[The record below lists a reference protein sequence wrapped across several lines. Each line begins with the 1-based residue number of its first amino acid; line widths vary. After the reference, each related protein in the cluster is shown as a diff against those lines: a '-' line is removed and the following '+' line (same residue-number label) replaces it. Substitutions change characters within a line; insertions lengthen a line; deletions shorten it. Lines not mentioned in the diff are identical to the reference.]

1 MADDVEII
9 IGADSSKLQ
18 REVRDATAELDR
30 LRTASD
36 RLGRSSAEMDAAIG
50 KAAKRLDD
58 ARGAAHR
65 AGVEFDNAG
74 DRASGMSGNMQKL
87 QKVMQ
92 LSGDALGPYAG
103 LIGDIGDAYEL
114 MGTTSATL
122 AVGVGILAD
131 AFWSALQSSLDV
143 IRNADDYNLAVGS
156 QRDTIYEAKQALSD
170 LDAAFARQKVAM
182 AEEMAPAITKFSYAY
197 IGMADNISRAV
208 TWLLSGFSESA
219 VGQWLANNSAI
230 LAFIDGQAARGKKI
244 ADEARVASQEAEA
257 AAAAAKAEQ
266 DALKSRQQDE
276 AAAARS
282 RAGHISAE
290 TTYRKKLTGVV
301 REQRQAVEELVT
313 TYEDEMVITASPP
326 SIEFEM
332 PDIEEIEIL
341 STGIEEFKQ
350 ANYEAAGASTN
361 VWKES
366 ASDIAGY
373 AVNFATSI
381 TGMVTELAQRNTAE
395 SRKER
400 LKQFRTMKAAAIVEA
415 TINTALA
422 ATSAFAQGGGVPVG
436 LVLAGLTIA
445 AGAVQIG
452 MIASQ
457 QPTFHRGGIMRSQ
470 NMGLAGD
477 ERSFSATTRANEAV
491 VLTQQA
497 MGAFAGQ
504 LSRANAGEGM
514 GGGMAPVYVMVD
526 GRAAPTRQFAR
537 PDPLYGR
544 RRLA

>member
-30 LRTASD
+30 LRTASE
-36 RLGRSSAEMDAAIG
+36 RLGRSSAEMDAALG

-58 ARGAAHR
+58 AKSAAHR

-103 LIGDIGDAYEL
+103 QIGDIGDAYEL
-114 MGTTSATL
+114 MGTKSATL

-230 LAFIDGQAARGKKI
+230 LAFIDGQAARGKRI
-244 ADEARVASQEAEA
+244 ADEARVASQEAAA

-266 DALKSRQQDE
+266 EALRNRQQDE
-276 AAAARS
+276 AAAAKS

-290 TTYRKKLTGVV
+290 TTYRRKLTGVV

-361 VWKES
+361 AWKES

-373 AVNFATSI
+373 AANFATSI

-497 MGAFAGQ
+497 IGAFAGQ

-537 PDPLYGR
+537 PDPLFGR

>member
-30 LRTASD
+30 LRAASE
-36 RLGRSSAEMDAAIG
+36 RMGRSSVEMDRALAG
-50 KAAKRLDD
+50 AAKRLDT
-58 ARGAAHR
+58 ARTAAHR
-65 AGVEFDNAG
+65 AGVELNDTDKEAHDLG
-74 DRASGMSGNMQKL
+74 GTMARLAKA
-87 QKVMQ
+87 MQ
-92 LSGDALGPYAG
+92 LSGDTLGPYAG
-103 LIGDIGDAYEL
+103 QIGDIGDAFDL
-114 MGTTSATL
+114 MDGKTAAL
-122 AVGVGILAD
+122 AVSVGSLAA
-131 AFWSALQSSLDV
+131 AFGLALESSLDV
-143 IRNADDYNLAVGS
+143 IRNADDYDIAMGAT
-156 QRDTIYEAKQALSD
+156 RDRIYDARDALTA
-170 LDAAFARQKVAM
+170 LDSAFKRQKVAM
-182 AEEMAPAITKFSYAY
+182 AGEMAPAIETFSYAY

-208 TWLLSGFSESA
+208 TWLLSGFSESSVA
-219 VGQWLANNSAI
+219 EWLKNNSIIWQAI
-230 LAFIDGQAARGKKI
+230 EGQAERGRRIAAAARKQ
-244 ADEARVASQEAEA
+244 DEEA
-257 AAAAAKAEQ
+257 AAAAAVAREQEATAKLAVQEAEN
-266 DALKSRQQDE
+266 SGRRIVHYEGE
-276 AAAARS
+276 AAAR
-282 RAGHISAE
+282 R
-290 TTYRKKLTGVV
+290 KLTKSIQDQKEALGG
-301 REQRQAVEELVT
+301 LVT

-326 SIEFEM
+326 SVEFVM

-341 STGIEEFKQ
+341 STGIEHFKQ

-373 AVNFATSI
+373 AANFATSI

-415 TINTALA
+415 TINTALGV
-422 ATSAFAQGGGVPVG
+422 TQSLGSAPFPANI
-436 LVLAGLTIA
+436 VLGALTLA
-445 AGAVQIG
+445 AGGVQIG
-452 MIASQ
+452 LIASQ
-457 QPTFHRGGIMRSQ
+457 QPNFHRGGIMRSDRQ
-470 NMGLAGD
+470 GLAGD